1 MGTEKKKPVI
11 KAGIVVKL
19 VGMSVLPVVLLGIIL
34 TVYGQG
40 NLKKSLKDEIYNGL
54 KSVSLAVQGAYDAAG
69 NGDFTMLESGNV
81 IKGTFVV
88 SGNYSL
94 VDKLSKDSGIDV
106 SLYYGNNVIVTSLLD
121 KDNVRITGGADSRAE
136 EVVLKQGK
144 EYFSEDVEI
153 GNMHYY
159 GYYMPVLN
167 EDGSV
172 GGMIFTG
179 KKSADVNAQLASDAV
194 KMVLLSVA
202 VTIAA
207 LLLGVIMAGSI
218 ARPLKHMM
226 DVFGKVA
233 DGNLAGQD
241 EGKAGRRNDEIG
253 AMLAGVA
260 KLRTSLRGM
269 IGSIQHSTEVL
280 NQSATGLE
288 EAAKLTSKESAEV
301 DRAIS
306 EISAG
311 AVSQAEETGDAMQ
324 DIENMGSIISEMTED
339 ISSMSQITKE
349 VGVAGEEVNRILTE
363 LSEYTEKTTGA
374 IDVIAEQIQTTNAS
388 AQKIQQAI
396 EMITSIADETNLLS
410 LNASIEAARAGEQGR
425 GFAVVATQIQKLA
438 EQSSTSAQQ
447 IEQVIYMLLNDAE
460 TMVNSMEQVVGIVAS
475 QKEKLMETDVRFETV
490 SRGIKDSLEKM
501 ELIKIKSGVLDTS
514 RGQIVNVIASL
525 SAISEENAAASEET
539 AASTAELDER
549 VRQITQ
555 EAATLKDLAAVLE
568 GQIGIFHIKE
578 QEEN

>member
-11 KAGIVVKL
+11 KAGIVLKL
-19 VGMSVLPVVLLGIIL
+19 TGMSVLPAILLGIIL

-40 NLKKSLKDEIYNGL
+40 NLKRSLKKEIYEGL

-106 SLYYGNNVIVTSLLD
+106 SLYYGNNIVVTSLMD
-121 KDNVRITGGADSRAE
+121 KDKERITGGAISAAE
-136 EVVLKQGK
+136 ETVLKQGK

-153 GNMHYY
+153 ASEHYY
-159 GYYMPVLN
+159 GYYMPVFG

-172 GGMIFTG
+172 NGMIFTG

-194 KMVLLSVA
+194 KMILLSTA
-202 VTIAA
+202 VTIAS
-207 LLLGVIMAGSI
+207 LLLAIIMAGRI
-218 ARPLKHMM
+218 AMALKHMM
-226 DVFGKVA
+226 NIFGKVA
-233 DGNLAGQD
+233 NGNLSEQD
-241 EGKAGRRNDEIG
+241 EGRTAKRSDEIG
-253 AMLAGVA
+253 VMMAGVS
-260 KLRTSLRGM
+260 KLRHSLRDM

-280 NQSATGLE
+280 KKSAAGLE
-288 EAAKLTSKESAEV
+288 EAAGLTSRESDEV

-311 AVSQAEETGDAMQ
+311 AASQAEETGEAME
-324 DIENMGSIISEMTED
+324 DIEKMGNVIEGMTED
-339 ISSMSQITKE
+339 ISSMSQITRE
-349 VGVAGEEVNRILTE
+349 VGIAGEEVNRILTE
-363 LSEYTEKTTGA
+363 LSDYTEKTTSA

-396 EMITSIADETNLLS
+396 EMITSIAEETNLLS

-447 IEQVIYMLLNDAE
+447 IEHIIYMLLNDAE
-460 TMVNSMEQVVGIVAS
+460 TMVNTMDQVIGIVAS
-475 QKEKLMETDVRFETV
+475 QKKKLVETDTRFEIV
-490 SRGIKDSLEKM
+490 NQGIKDSLEKM
-501 ELIKIKSGVLDTS
+501 ELIKVKSGVLDTS
-514 RGQIVNVIASL
+514 RGQIVNMVSSL

-539 AASTAELDER
+539 AASTAELNER
-549 VRQITQ
+549 VKQITQ
-555 EAATLKDLAAVLE
+555 EAAVLKELAAELE
-568 GQIGIFHIKE
+568 GQIGIFHTAG
-578 QEEN
+578 